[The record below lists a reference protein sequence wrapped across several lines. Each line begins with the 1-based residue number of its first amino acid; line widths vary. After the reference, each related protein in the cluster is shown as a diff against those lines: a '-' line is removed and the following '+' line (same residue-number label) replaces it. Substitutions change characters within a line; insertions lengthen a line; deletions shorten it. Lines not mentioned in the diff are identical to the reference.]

1 MVLDI
6 DFDFIEQIFSNAWD
20 QGRDFLFEFEV
31 YELLAK
37 SGAETLPRARLIE
50 RGVRIPDDEL
60 VAMPGEKSVLK
71 IVSPYIVHK
80 TEVGGVRVVDK
91 APDKIRSAVRR
102 MLYEVPENYA
112 AGLDRA
118 QESLPAHYQGLT
130 GDALTA
136 AVSRDIKGVLQVQY
150 MPPDSAAFGN
160 ELIVGLRH
168 TREFGTI
175 LSAGLGG
182 TDTELYAKRFRKG
195 QAIVA
200 ASPAMCTKER
210 FFKLY
215 RKTISYRKLAGLTR
229 GQRRIVTDEQLVECF
244 ESFIRMGNTYSCENP
259 EAVFV
264 IYELEINPFAFSDFL
279 MVPLDG
285 MCRFSKQKR
294 TVPKRPLS
302 KINNLLHPVRMGI
315 IGVSSTRKNFGRIIL
330 DNVLA
335 QGFDPENMVI
345 FKKGMAQFQ
354 GIDCLPDLAAL
365 ENRGKVKLDLFI
377 VAVEADQVP
386 ALVEDVIKKDAAH
399 AVMLISGGLGETH
412 DSKNK
417 AGRVVDAICA
427 ARSRP
432 DTDGGPVFLGAN
444 CMGVISLPGSFDTW
458 FIPKEKLPKD
468 KACPRS
474 FSRAALIS
482 QSGAFMVYRS
492 HQCPQLAPAYM
503 ISMGNQTDL
512 TLGDMMTYF
521 KDSEQVDV
529 IAVYAEGFNYL
540 DGLAFCRAVRDA
552 VLAGKEVVFYKAGRT
567 PEGQAATS
575 SHTASLAGD
584 YMVCESCVSQA
595 GAIVAR
601 TFSEFQELMLLAET
615 LNTKT
620 IHGNRLAAVSGAGF
634 EAVGM
639 ADSIQSDDFTMEF
652 ARFGNKTI
660 ADLRSVLAAK
670 GLDRLVT
677 ISNPIDI
684 NPAADDQVHGD
695 IAAILCRDPGVD
707 AVILSMDPMS
717 PAMQTLD
724 TVPEDRFSMHH
735 KDAILQRLI
744 HLNNTSATPIVAVV
758 DGGRLYDPLRDALM
772 AGGIPVF
779 NVCDGAVAAL
789 SLYIQGRLRAHTI
802 HELDD

>member
-1 MVLDI
+1 MQLDI
-6 DFDFIEQIFSNAWD
+6 DFDAIDRIFSNAWD

-31 YELLAK
+31 YDLLAR
-37 SGAETLPRARLIE
+37 SGSETPPQVRLIDRGE
-50 RGVRIPDDEL
+50 RISDAAL

-80 TEVGGVRVVDK
+80 TEVGGVRVADK
-91 APDKIRSAVRR
+91 RPDKIRSAVRR
-102 MLYEVPENYA
+102 MFYEVPENYV
-112 AGLDRA
+112 AGAHD
-118 QESLPAHYQGLT
+118 QDSLPAHYQGLW
-130 GDALTA
+130 GSDLAA

-182 TDTELYAKRFRKG
+182 TDTELYAERFRKG

-200 ASPAMCTKER
+200 ASPAMCSGED
-210 FFKLY
+210 FFQLY
-215 RKTISYRKLAGLTR
+215 RHTISYRKLAGLTR

-244 ESFIRMGNTYSCENP
+244 ESFVRMGNAYSRENP
-259 EAVFV
+259 DAVF
-264 IYELEINPFAFSDFL
+264 IIDELEINPFAFTDFL

-285 MCRFSKQKR
+285 MCRFSKQKG
-294 TVPKRPLS
+294 TVPKRPAA
-302 KINNLLHPVRMGI
+302 KIDRLLHPVSMGI

-335 QGFDPENMVI
+335 QGFDPDGLVI
-345 FKKGMAQFQ
+345 FKPGIEQFQ
-354 GIDCLPDLAAL
+354 GIDCLPDLNALAAG
-365 ENRGKVKLDLFI
+365 GKGKLDLFI
-377 VAVEADQVP
+377 VAVGADQVP
-386 ALVEDVIKKDAAH
+386 ALVEEIIKTDAAH
-399 AVMLISGGLGETH
+399 AVMLISGGLGETQG
-412 DSKNK
+412 SQSK
-417 AGRVVDAICA
+417 AGQVMAAIRT
-427 ARSRP
+427 ARTRP

-444 CMGVISLPGSFDTW
+444 CMGVISLPGSYDTW
-458 FIPKEKLPKD
+458 FIPEEKLPKNGSG
-468 KACPRS
+468 PRT
-474 FSRAALIS
+474 FCRAALIS
-482 QSGAFMVYRS
+482 QSGAFMLHRS

-503 ISMGNQTDL
+503 IPMGNQTDL

-521 KDSEQVDV
+521 KESDQVDV
-529 IAVYAEGFNYL
+529 IAVYAEGFNDL
-540 DGLAFCRAVRDA
+540 DGLAFCRAVREA
-552 VLAGKEVVFYKAGRT
+552 VLSGKEVVFYKAGRT
-567 PEGQAATS
+567 PEGKAATS

-615 LNTKT
+615 LNAKT

-634 EAVGM
+634 EAVGI
-639 ADSIQSDDFTMEF
+639 ADSIQSDDFAMEF
-652 ARFGNKTI
+652 ARFGNDTV
-660 ADLRSVLAAK
+660 AGVRAVLAAK
-670 GLDRLVT
+670 GLDHLVT

-707 AVILSMDPMS
+707 AVIISVDPMS

-724 TVPEDRFSMHH
+724 TDGRFSMHNDGAVLH
-735 KDAILQRLI
+735 RLL
-744 HLNNTSATPIVAVV
+744 HLNNTCETPIVAVV
-758 DGGRLYDPLRDALM
+758 DGGRLYDPLRDALI

-779 NVCDGAVAAL
+779 KVCDGAVAAL
-789 SLYIQGRLRAHTI
+789 SLYIQGRLRANAVRVSKNKR
-802 HELDD
+802 

>member
-1 MVLDI
+1 
-6 DFDFIEQIFSNAWD
+6 
-20 QGRDFLFEFEV
+20 
-31 YELLAK
+31 
-37 SGAETLPRARLIE
+37 
-50 RGVRIPDDEL
+50 
-60 VAMPGEKSVLK
+60 
-71 IVSPYIVHK
+71 
-80 TEVGGVRVVDK
+80 
-91 APDKIRSAVRR
+91 
-102 MLYEVPENYA
+102 
-112 AGLDRA
+112 
-118 QESLPAHYQGLT
+118 
-130 GDALTA
+130 
-136 AVSRDIKGVLQVQY
+136 
-150 MPPDSAAFGN
+150 
-160 ELIVGLRH
+160 
-168 TREFGTI
+168 
-175 LSAGLGG
+175 
-182 TDTELYAKRFRKG
+182 
-195 QAIVA
+195 
-200 ASPAMCTKER
+200 
-210 FFKLY
+210 
-215 RKTISYRKLAGLTR
+215 
-229 GQRRIVTDEQLVECF
+229 
-244 ESFIRMGNTYSCENP
+244 
-259 EAVFV
+259 
-264 IYELEINPFAFSDFL
+264 
-279 MVPLDG
+279 

-417 AGRVVDAICA
+417 AGQVVDAICK
-427 ARSRP
+427 ARTRP

-468 KACPRS
+468 RSRPRS

-521 KDSEQVDV
+521 KDSDQVDV

-615 LNTKT
+615 LNTKI

-652 ARFGNKTI
+652 ARFGNKTL

-724 TVPEDRFSMHH
+724 TGPEDRFSMHH